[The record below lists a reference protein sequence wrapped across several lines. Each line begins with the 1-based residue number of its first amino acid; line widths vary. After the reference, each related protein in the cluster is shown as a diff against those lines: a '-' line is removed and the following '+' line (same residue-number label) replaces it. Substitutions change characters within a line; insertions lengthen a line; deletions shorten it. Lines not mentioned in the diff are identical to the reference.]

1 MADKLDIIAFKK
13 GLQVAKIGVLT
24 NDIISLTGLKR
35 DVGDI
40 LLWQDRFSY
49 LEKHK
54 EDFSTEEEFY
64 YHIEQIPDIIENPNY
79 VGLHPRD
86 GSIQYIK
93 QIDKI
98 MLVGVRI
105 RPVKSLS
112 FRSAYPITKEYLKKY
127 IACKTVWEIKGIDI

>member
-1 MADKLDIIAFKK
+1 MKITHKKGKFLLSVEVFMITMEELLMADKLDIIAFKK

-79 VGLHPRD
+79 VGLHL
-86 GSIQYIK
+86 Y
-93 QIDKI
+93 
-98 MLVGVRI
+98 
-105 RPVKSLS
+105 
-112 FRSAYPITKEYLKKY
+112 
-127 IACKTVWEIKGIDI
+127 

>member
-1 MADKLDIIAFKK
+1 MLVIYYY
-13 GLQVAKIGVLT
+13 GKIDLT
-24 NDIISLTGLKR
+24 
-35 DVGDI
+35 
-40 LLWQDRFSY
+40 

-127 IACKTVWEIKGIDI
+127 IVCKTVWEIKGIDI